1 MENNTDKCHIYEEE
15 AEKASFAYLMS
26 TLIVIVGLPLPI
38 INVIGSLVFYMSN
51 RRQTYF
57 VRFHSL
63 QSMLSQ
69 IAVVPFNSIGLG
81 WTIYLFTGQASVSN
95 LYIAYILCIIILN
108 IMEFIST
115 LYAAVRTRKKL
126 DIRFWIFG
134 SLTELLCSKKDKVIW
149 EMKSD
154 R

>member
-1 MENNTDKCHIYEEE
+1 MENNTDKRYIYEEE

-38 INVIGSLVFYMSN
+38 INVIGSLVFYMAN

-57 VRFHSL
+57 VRFHSF

-69 IAVVPFNSIGLG
+69 FAVVPFNSIGLG
-81 WTIYLFTGQASVSN
+81 WTISIFTGHASISN
-95 LYIAYILCIIILN
+95 LYIAYILCIIVLN

-115 LYAAVRTRKKL
+115 LYAAVQTRKKL
-126 DIRFWIFG
+126 DVRFWIFG
-134 SLTELLCSKKDKVIW
+134 SLTEMLCSKKDKVIW